1 MFPSNRLVTVKEV
14 ADVLGVT
21 PAAVYKWIKEA
32 SMPAPMRIGGPR
44 GILRW
49 SPSTINEWLEARSND
64 S

>member
-21 PAAVYKWIKEA
+21 TAAVYKWIKEA
-32 SMPAPMRIGGPR
+32 SMPAPMRLGGRR